1 VKGLV
6 AALLLAASCAAHA
19 DVQVFE
25 DVEWLPPK
33 WIGERISLTEAER
46 REWSAV
52 TLPHLWYRD
61 LPPHYAHAWYRMRFH
76 LDYAPGGGQSLY
88 LPKSRMED
96 VRVYVNRS
104 LVWQLTDFHRPG
116 SVVPGLLIPIPR
128 GPLRAGENTIHLYA
142 SGRPAW
148 FEGMTRVYL
157 GDISRLAERADLRR
171 LLEQG
176 LETHVAIA
184 YGVIGLLA
192 LWMWL
197 RAGRDPVLFWYG
209 LSGVALLGATALYY
223 AALWHG
229 AYVGWWLALLFM
241 RFHGYLVPF
250 FILHLRIAGR
260 RHFWLET
267 ALWITLV
274 FALLRISSTPMLG
287 PSAHSWFGWTLVFS
301 LLPAVLAVP
310 LLMTRRLRTR
320 PSVLALVFA
329 DFVAFG
335 LAIHHFGIRLG
346 IIDFDQP
353 SFLLLAPLFMMLA
366 AAVPITERVRA
377 GFRADE
383 QNRKELER
391 RVAEKTREIEASY
404 AKLRETQRV
413 QELAAERRRIMADMH
428 DGLGARLVALLS
440 VAQSGKAMPGEIS
453 EGIAGALDDLRL
465 AVDSVQPV
473 EGDVG
478 VVLGNVRHRMR
489 QVFERAGIR
498 LAWNVAALP
507 RMDSLTPE
515 RVLAIQR
522 VFFEAFSNAI
532 RHSGAR
538 TVSVSTQ
545 RDANAVRIV
554 IEDDGCGFD
563 PAARN
568 TGTGLGNLRQRAAQ
582 AGGTL
587 IVESQPG
594 KGTRVTLSLTLDGAG
609 TAEPL
614 PSTGQETRDYPVQG
628 MAGERASA

>member
-1 VKGLV
+1 VRGLV

-25 DVEWLPPK
+25 EVEWLKSK
-33 WIGERISLTEAER
+33 WIGEQVSFAEAEK
-46 REWSAV
+46 REWSTV
-52 TLPHLWYRD
+52 SLPHLWYWD
-61 LPPHYAHAWYRMRFH
+61 LHPFSTHVWYRMRFH
-76 LDYAPGGGQSLY
+76 LDYVPGGGQSLY
-88 LPKSRMED
+88 LPK
-96 VRVYVNRS
+96 VRVYDAKVYVNKEPI
-104 LVWQLTDFHRPG
+104 WQFSDLYRPG
-116 SVVPGLLIPIPR
+116 VPAAAILIPIPP
-128 GPLRAGENTIHLYA
+128 GLLRAGENTIHLYA
-142 SGRPAW
+142 SGRPSW
-148 FEGMTRVYL
+148 FKGMTRVYF
-157 GDISRLAERADLRR
+157 GDISRLSQRADLRK
-171 LLEQG
+171 LIEEHLD
-176 LETHVAIA
+176 HSVAVA
-184 YGVIGLLA
+184 YGVISLLS
-192 LWMWL
+192 LWLWL

-209 LSGVALLGATALYY
+209 LSGVTLLAVTILYY

-229 AYVGWWLALLFM
+229 ANVGWWLALLFM

-260 RHFWLET
+260 RHLWLES
-267 ALWITLV
+267 AFWIVLV
-274 FALLRISSTPMLG
+274 YALLRISGTPALG

-301 LLPAVLAVP
+301 LLPPVLAVP

-335 LAIHHFGIRLG
+335 LAIHHIGIRLG
-346 IIDFDQP
+346 IFDFDQP
-353 SFLLLAPLFMMLA
+353 SFLLLAPLFVMLA

-383 QNRKELER
+383 QNRRELER

-404 AKLRETQRV
+404 AKLRETQRA

-440 VAQSGKAMPGEIS
+440 VAQSGKAKPGEIS

-507 RMDSLTPE
+507 RMSSLTPE

-538 TVSVSTQ
+538 SVSVSTHS
-545 RDANAVRIV
+545 DANTVQIV
-554 IEDDGCGFD
+554 IEDDGRGFD
-563 PAARN
+563 CAARGA
-568 TGTGLGNLRQRAAQ
+568 GTGLANLQLRAAQ

-587 IVESQPG
+587 SVESQPG
-594 KGTRVTLSLTLDGAG
+594 KGTRVTLSLPLDGAG
-609 TAEPL
+609 TAELL
-614 PSTGQETRDYPVQG
+614 PSTGQESGDYPDQG